1 MYENVQEF
9 LKSRN
14 LHEDHINGNKEIYNK
29 LLLND
34 SKLVVL
40 FELNMFQDCKFKDHV
55 MSTSEITKNMILL
68 DVEHEF
74 LYDTIVKI
82 MNLYLDNH

>member
-9 LKSRN
+9 LKSRH

-40 FELNMFQDCKFKDHV
+40 FELKMLEDDKFKHHV

-82 MNLYLDNH
+82 MNLYIDNH

>member
-1 MYENVQEF
+1 MYENVQDF

-40 FELNMFQDCKFKDHV
+40 FELRMLQDDKFKDHV
-55 MSTSEITKNMILL
+55 MSESEITKNTILL
-68 DVEHEF
+68 DVEHG
-74 LYDTIVKI
+74 LYHRIVKI

>member
-9 LKSRN
+9 LKSRD
-14 LHEDHINGNKEIYNK
+14 LHDKVYDK
-29 LLLND
+29 LLVND

-40 FELNMFQDCKFKDHV
+40 FELRMLQDDKFKHRL
-55 MSTSEITKNMILL
+55 MSESEITTNIILL

>member
-14 LHEDHINGNKEIYNK
+14 LHQDHINGNREIYNK
-29 LLLND
+29 LFLND

-40 FELNMFQDCKFKDHV
+40 FELNILQDNKFKHHV
-55 MSTSEITKNMILL
+55 MSESEITKNIILL

>member
-9 LKSRN
+9 LKSRH

-40 FELNMFQDCKFKDHV
+40 FELRMLQDDTFKHHV
-55 MSTSEITKNMILL
+55 MSDIEITFNINEIDIEEGM
-68 DVEHEF
+68 
-74 LYDTIVKI
+74 LYATIVNI
-82 MNLYLDNH
+82 MNLYLNNN